1 MDLGEERVRKRD
13 EIESRVSLLESVD
26 LGIIILVFYSESK
39 TQRFILSV
47 VLIVFIIALLV
58 FLTIEDIF

>member
-1 MDLGEERVRKRD
+1 MRKRD

-39 TQRFILSV
+39 TQCSILSV
-47 VLIVFIIALLV
+47 VIIVFRISLLV
-58 FLTIEDIF
+58 FVTIEDIF

>member
-1 MDLGEERVRKRD
+1 MRKRD

-39 TQRFILSV
+39 TQRSILSV
-47 VLIVFIIALLV
+47 VIIVFRISLLV
-58 FLTIEDIF
+58 FVTIEDIF